1 MRNRQQSRL
10 ATRRSRVSLA
20 RRAGTSL
27 TEILVVMTVASV
39 IIGLSGMTI
48 HRLLAAEHEATRAA
62 RFTASA
68 ARLSRAF
75 RADVHAAIR
84 VELPAANN
92 TQPAVFAATL
102 ADRHEVRYELDAH
115 LATRIETRDGR
126 QIHRDDFR
134 FPPRSQLRCVRSED
148 GRRII
153 LEIDFAAR
161 GPESLTDRPGR
172 KLVIEAALARD
183 HRFAAKQRQ
192 EEGPAP

>member
-1 MRNRQQSRL
+1 MQQSRS
-10 ATRRSRVSLA
+10 ATTGSRVPLA
-20 RRAGTSL
+20 PRAGTSL
-27 TEILVVMTVASV
+27 TDILVVMTVASV

-75 RADVHAAIR
+75 RADVRAATG
-84 VELPAANN
+84 VELRAADEG
-92 TQPAVFAATL
+92 QPAVFAATL

-115 LATRIETRDGR
+115 LATRIETREGR

-153 LEIDFAAR
+153 LEIDIPAR
-161 GPESLTDRPGR
+161 GPESLDRPGR
-172 KLVIEAALARD
+172 KLVIEAALSRD
-183 HRFAAKQRQ
+183 HRFAAKPRQ
-192 EEGPAP
+192 PEGPVP